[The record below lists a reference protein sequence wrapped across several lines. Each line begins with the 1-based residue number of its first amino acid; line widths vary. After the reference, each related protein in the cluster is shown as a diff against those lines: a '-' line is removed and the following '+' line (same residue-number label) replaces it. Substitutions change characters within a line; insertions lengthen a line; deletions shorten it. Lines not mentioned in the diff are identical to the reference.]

1 MSANAAEC
9 PPANAPVSVR
19 RRKMHTVI
27 GIIVSLG
34 HTEILDKL
42 PFDVLGNPSRKIV
55 LPDGGAELTEHS
67 GHHYCICTRGDI
79 DSFSDAENFCER
91 IGGHLAVINDVYENA
106 FLYDTYFGPYPHK
119 TNSAYFGYTCEND
132 GETWCWVDDSKS
144 EYEGGYQNWKDGE
157 PNCYNGKKEYY
168 ALFWHLDPDYTWNS
182 GDFGKEP
189 PEDGTVTFLIE
200 WEELGEKIDLQYRIT
215 RPYYDV
221 GVKSPQFCCL
231 AHC

>member
-1 MSANAAEC
+1 MVILIIGLILLC
-9 PPANAPVSVR
+9 VSVFIIWNALNAYR
-19 RRKMHTVI
+19 DSNSNLLTFISIAISFISVVVGVIGIFATVI

-42 PFDVLGNPSRKIV
+42 PFDVLGNQSRQIV

-79 DSFSDAENFCER
+79 DSFRDAENFCER
-91 IGGHLAVINDVYENA
+91 IGGHLAVINDIYENA

-119 TNSAYFGYTCEND
+119 TNSAYFGYTCEKD
-132 GETWCWVDDSKS
+132 GETWYWVDDSKS
-144 EYEGGYQNWKDGE
+144 EYEGGYQNWKEGE
-157 PNCYNGKKEYY
+157 PSCYDGKKEYY

-200 WEELGEKIDLQYRIT
+200 WE
-215 RPYYDV
+215 
-221 GVKSPQFCCL
+221 
-231 AHC
+231 